1 MSPIE
6 KKCELVRPVAE
17 LQLSVVQHE
26 VPVFVNQ
33 LGSSCYVRNF
43 KIKVVKLIRYHKGL
57 LILLRCFG

>member
-43 KIKVVKLIRYHKGL
+43 KIKSSDLDHK
-57 LILLRCFG
+57 